1 MMQSKKMKNLD
12 LQRRQQELERLEAA
26 RLTRMQQMSRNSGP
40 TGPYGMN
47 GGQFMDQQIIDG
59 PLGRN
64 PPTFGGAGGRGG
76 IPPLMTGS
84 PSNGMGMHQG
94 GRGGGTG
101 CITFLSFIEFLISF
115 YFRARCSQAS
125 ANIQGQFTASTQSS
139 KYHLLEPYSLSFV
152 YINI

>member
-101 CITFLSFIEFLISF
+101 CITFLNFIEFL
-115 YFRARCSQAS
+115 
-125 ANIQGQFTASTQSS
+125 STLGPDVH
-139 KYHLLEPYSLSFV
+139 KLLQTFKDSLQRPHNQV
-152 YINI
+152 NTTY